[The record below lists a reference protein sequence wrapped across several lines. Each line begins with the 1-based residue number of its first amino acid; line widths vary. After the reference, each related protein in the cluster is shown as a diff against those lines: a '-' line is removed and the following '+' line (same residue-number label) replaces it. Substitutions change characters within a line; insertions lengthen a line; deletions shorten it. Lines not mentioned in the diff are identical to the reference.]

1 MYIPVTKGAL
11 TLMPVMWL
19 SGRWSY
25 HIGHITTVCTANVL
39 KGKYDQLNVKLKVIP
54 YIHDDLWQFLK
65 NILWHF
71 TKYAF
76 IDSCELGYDQ
86 IKIVVHKRGSKVQ
99 YDKIDIELEENGC
112 LCKSRRKNQVAG
124 NKIRIFKIFFLVF
137 MSFAAGKLFELCPL
151 GYVVVR
157 CSTCDIP
164 NLIARFSQEPSVG
177 KWRKFFCHV
186 LNLNNI

>member
-39 KGKYDQLNVKLKVIP
+39 KGKYDQRNVKLKVIP
-54 YIHDDLWQFLK
+54 YIHDDLRQFLK

-71 TKYAF
+71 TKYSF

-86 IKIVVHKRGSKVQ
+86 IKMVVHEKGGKVQ
-99 YDKIDIELEENGC
+99 YDKIDIELEE
-112 LCKSRRKNQVAG
+112 S
-124 NKIRIFKIFFLVF
+124 
-137 MSFAAGKLFELCPL
+137 
-151 GYVVVR
+151 
-157 CSTCDIP
+157 
-164 NLIARFSQEPSVG
+164 
-177 KWRKFFCHV
+177 
-186 LNLNNI
+186 

>member
-1 MYIPVTKGAL
+1 M
-11 TLMPVMWL
+11 
-19 SGRWSY
+19 
-25 HIGHITTVCTANVL
+25 
-39 KGKYDQLNVKLKVIP
+39 IP

-71 TKYAF
+71 TKYSF

-86 IKIVVHKRGSKVQ
+86 IKLVVHKKGSKVQ
-99 YDKIDIELEENGC
+99 YGKIDIELEENGC
-112 LCKSRRKNQVAG
+112 LRKWRRKNQVAG
-124 NKIRIFKIFFLVF
+124 NKIRIFKILYLVF

-157 CSTCDIP
+157 CSPCDMP

-177 KWRKFFCHV
+177 K
-186 LNLNNI
+186 